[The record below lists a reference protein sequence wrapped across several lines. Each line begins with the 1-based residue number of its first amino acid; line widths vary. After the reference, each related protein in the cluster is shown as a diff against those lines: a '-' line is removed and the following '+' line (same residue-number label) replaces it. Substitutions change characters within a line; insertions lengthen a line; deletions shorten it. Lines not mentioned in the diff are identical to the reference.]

1 MKHIPFLLRPVGKD
15 YLWGGERLK
24 TAYHKQID
32 LTPLAETWECST
44 HPDGCSVVDSGAA
57 AGKPLRTVLQ
67 EHPEYLGTYANPEG
81 ELPILI
87 KLIDA
92 KKDLSVQVHPDD
104 AYAKQYE
111 NGQNGKTEMWY
122 VLEAEPD
129 ASLVYGFR
137 HTMTPERLRQS
148 LAEGTLEADLQSVP
162 VSKNDAFLI
171 PAGTVHAIG
180 AGILLAEIQQSSNL
194 TYRLYDYN
202 RTCHAFRR
210 RYTIHC

>member
-1 MKHIPFLLRPVGKD
+1 MKHVPFLLRPVGKD

-24 TAYHKQID
+24 TEYHKQID

-44 HPDGCSVVDSGAA
+44 HPDGCSIVDSGAA

-67 EHPEYLGTYANPEG
+67 EHPEYLGIYANSEG

-111 NGQNGKTEMWY
+111 NGQKRKCGMCWKQSRMPVWSTDSN
-122 VLEAEPD
+122 
-129 ASLVYGFR
+129 
-137 HTMTPERLRQS
+137 TP
-148 LAEGTLEADLQSVP
+148 
-162 VSKNDAFLI
+162 
-171 PAGTVHAIG
+171 
-180 AGILLAEIQQSSNL
+180 
-194 TYRLYDYN
+194 
-202 RTCHAFRR
+202 
-210 RYTIHC
+210 